1 MTMAKKATMA
11 SSSICHNR
19 CFLASIA
26 FLMASCML
34 SFSRWCTS
42 LRCLAE
48 RRASLALTIFSSSI
62 SLLMLCLW
70 SCVSTFSFLSI
81 CSRMF
86 ATFSATFTGVVTESM
101 TARLLSCFTLKVSA
115 CSFLKASAS
124 RRKNPLRV
132 FNTSTVVFFASWV

>member
-1 MTMAKKATMA
+1 MA

-26 FLMASCML
+26 FSMASCML

-48 RRASLALTIFSSSI
+48 RRASLALTIFRSSI

-70 SCVSTFSFLSI
+70 SCVATFSFLSI
-81 CSRMF
+81 WSRMD